1 MAFAPFQSTGATWG
15 KTARGELGQG
25 GTQSAERIK
34 PRGRIAA
41 ARALEEFGVT
51 TINIADGPGV
61 TCMGNV
67 AMVEI
72 QETGLTLVHVLSGS
86 HHLTAST
93 SWGMCRDSQRRHH
106 YWRSTQEGPFPHA
119 TGVYDVNSI
128 GLLNVI
134 NGFNHGVDSI
144 GSSLPEPT
152 EFVCATGAEPAALD
166 YDRELRRL
174 DMKVSAGADVIMT
187 QPVYDPYKVERFLK
201 DVRRMGTPIMLGVCP
216 LASYRNAKF
225 LDENVPG
232 MKVPDY
238 VMERMRE
245 ADEKGEGQAEG
256 IRIARETLTALRD
269 EIQGAYIMP
278 PFGRYRVAM
287 SVLEGFV

>member
-1 MAFAPFQSTGATWG
+1 MDLRRPSAWGTWPWRLKSQRNGSLAPV
-15 KTARGELGQG
+15 R
-25 GTQSAERIK
+25 
-34 PRGRIAA
+34 
-41 ARALEEFGVT
+41 V
-51 TINIADGPGV
+51 
-61 TCMGNV
+61 C
-67 AMVEI
+67 
-72 QETGLTLVHVLSGS
+72 
-86 HHLTAST
+86 
-93 SWGMCRDSQRRHH
+93 CRDRNYLGLQSHLLGMHVQGIRNVVIN
-106 YWRSTQEGPFPHA
+106 TGDPPKMGTFPHA

-134 NGFNHGVDSI
+134 HGFNHGVDSI
-144 GSSLPEPT
+144 GASLPEPT

-238 VMERMRE
+238 VMERMRD